1 MSGKEYLEL
10 LEAGMSAA
18 KVGVI
23 PPGTDYILIGDI
35 ERTRLEHIK
44 VLFFLGVNDGVIPK
58 GAQSGG
64 ILSEIE
70 RETLTGSDME
80 LAPGM
85 RERAFIQRFYLYMNL
100 TKPMKRLYVTY
111 GRMDMDGKAVRR
123 SFLIP
128 TLLRLFPRLTVTEY
142 EESDLYA
149 QPSQTLESMRTTL
162 IDHTRQLA
170 AARGDATKD
179 YLKLLSLYR
188 EREDGFVQKVMQAA
202 YYEYR
207 KEVLSSEEA
216 LKLYGEVLANSV
228 TRLEQYAQCAFAH
241 FAAYGL
247 KLTPR
252 RIPSFEPVDMGSV
265 LHLALERY
273 SDLLRENGLTYL
285 TVSEEQRQE
294 LIDEAIDYAVK
305 RPGVEILFDN
315 ARNEYQI
322 QRIRRIFERTVW
334 AVTKQLEAGK
344 FVPYATEVSFR
355 IVKEPKSVEVHAA
368 KHGKMILNG
377 RIDRLDLVE
386 KEDKVLVKIVDY
398 KSSGRDFDWAQFYYG
413 LSLQLPLYLE
423 AACEK
428 LKKDY
433 PDKEIV
439 PAGIL
444 YYGMNDP
451 LISLDLDAQ
460 QQQIDEELL
469 KQLKPKGL
477 LNSEDEVLVLF
488 DTPKE
493 GSSLVAPIGYN
504 KNGSLKKGSSVA
516 DSDAF
521 QQILHHTDRSIRRIA
536 GEMYEGNVS
545 VEPYELSGKEAC
557 TYCDYKSVCGFDPML
572 KGCDWRIL
580 EPLGEEEVLMR
591 MKKEAQEEAEDKET
605 GKESMKEQE

>member
-35 ERTRLEHIK
+35 ERTRLDHIK

-100 TKPMKRLYVTY
+100 TKPMKQLYVTY

-128 TLLRLFPRLTVTEY
+128 TLLRLFPCLTVTEY

-149 QPSQTLESMRTTL
+149 QPSQTLESMRTML
-162 IDHTRQLA
+162 IDCTRQIA
-170 AARGDATKD
+170 ATGKGVTEE
-179 YLKLLSLYR
+179 YLKLLSFYQDK
-188 EREDGFVQKVMQAA
+188 ENEFVQKIMQAA

-207 KEVLSSEEA
+207 KEVLSDEVT
-216 LKLYGEVLANSV
+216 LKLYGEEIKNSV
-228 TRLEQYAQCAFAH
+228 TRLERYAQCAFAH

-247 KLTPR
+247 RLTPR
-252 RIPSFEPVDMGSV
+252 RVPSFEPVDMGSV

-273 SDLLRENGLTYL
+273 SKLLRDNSLTYL
-285 TVSEEQRQE
+285 TVSEEQRQAFMK
-294 LIDEAIDYAVK
+294 EAMDSAVK
-305 RPGVEILFDN
+305 SPGLEILFDN
-315 ARNEYQI
+315 ARNEYS
-322 QRIRRIFERTVW
+322 IRQMQRIFERTVW
-334 AVTKQLEAGK
+334 AVTKQLEAGE
-344 FVPYATEVSFR
+344 FHPHATEMKFE
-355 IVKEPKSVEVHAA
+355 ITKEPERIQVRVKDR
-368 KHGKMILNG
+368 GKIVLEG

-398 KSSGRDFDWAQFYYG
+398 KSSSRDFDWAQFYYG

-423 AACEK
+423 AACTE
-428 LKKDY
+428 LKKGY
-433 PDKEIV
+433 PDKEII

-444 YYGMNDP
+444 YYGMDDP
-451 LISLDLDAQ
+451 LISLKPDVNEAKVN
-460 QQQIDEELL
+460 EELL
-469 KQLKPKGL
+469 GKLKPKGL
-477 LNSEDEVLVLF
+477 LNADNEVLVLF
-488 DTPKE
+488 DAKFKTE
-493 GSSLVAPIGYN
+493 NGGSSLVAPFGMN
-504 KNGSLKKGSSVA
+504 KKDGKISSKSSVVGQK
-516 DSDAF
+516 AF
-521 QQILHHTDRSIRRIA
+521 EQMMHHTDRSIRRIA
-536 GEMYEGNVS
+536 GEMYDGNVA
-545 VEPYELSGKEAC
+545 VWPYELSDKKAC
-557 TYCDYKSVCGFDPML
+557 TYCDYKSVCGFDRTVR
-572 KGCDWRIL
+572 GYDWRVL
-580 EPLGEEEVLMR
+580 EPLDEKEVLLRMQEEE
-591 MKKEAQEEAEDKET
+591 KSEEKQEDKE
-605 GKESMKEQE
+605 